1 MKDKR
6 LIYAVRNFLNK
17 TYDMTKK
24 SRYLLLILSFLV
36 FSYLS
41 SAQTDQ
47 LNHLID
53 KWHKAA
59 ADADAVTFFGLMSDD
74 CVYIGT
80 DASERWVKK
89 EFYQF
94 AKPHFDKGEAWEFDP
109 IERNVYFSENGKFAW
124 FEELLDTWMGVC
136 RGSGVLKKA
145 SEGWK
150 ICHYHLSIAVPNEKI
165 DEYLELIKVE
175 KQERP

>member
-1 MKDKR
+1 M
-6 LIYAVRNFLNK
+6 LTLF
-17 TYDMTKK
+17 
-24 SRYLLLILSFLV
+24 FLV
-36 FSYLS
+36 ISYFS

-47 LNHLID
+47 INQLVD

-59 ADADAVTFFGLMSDD
+59 ADANVVIFFDLMSVD

-94 AKPHFDKGEAWEFDP
+94 AKPIFDKGKAWEFDP
-109 IERNVYFSENGKFAW
+109 IERNVYFSENVKFAW

-136 RGSGVLKKA
+136 RGSGVLKKT

-175 KQERP
+175 KQEKP

>member
-1 MKDKR
+1 MT
-6 LIYAVRNFLNK
+6 NK
-17 TYDMTKK
+17 N
-24 SRYLLLILSFLV
+24 RLLLTLSFLI

-59 ADADAVTFFGLMSDD
+59 ADANAVTFFGLMSDD
-74 CVYIGT
+74 CIYIGT

-136 RGSGVLKKA
+136 RGSGVLKKT
-145 SEGWK
+145 SDGWK
-150 ICHYHLSIAVPNEKI
+150 ICHYHLSIAVPNDKI

-175 KQERP
+175 KQERTK

>member
-1 MKDKR
+1 M
-6 LIYAVRNFLNK
+6 I
-17 TYDMTKK
+17 KK
-24 SRYLLLILSFLV
+24 NRYLLLTLSFLV
-36 FSYLS
+36 ISYFS

-47 LNHLID
+47 INQLVD

-59 ADADAVTFFGLMSDD
+59 TDANVVFFFDLMSDD

-94 AKPHFDKGEAWEFDP
+94 AKPVFDKGKAWEFDP

-136 RGSGVLKKA
+136 RGSGVLKKT

-175 KQERP
+175 KQEKP